1 MKLAFVIDF
10 LMQRGGAEWL
20 LETMHS
26 FYPNADI
33 FTLLYEPG
41 QTRDYFRD
49 KNIIVPTVL
58 KRIPF
63 MKRHWRK
70 YLPLFPFFMERFDF
84 SGYDLVVSISFLF
97 AKGIRVPPQTRHI
110 CYCLTPMRQAWD
122 EKQMEYRF
130 ISRFI
135 WGMLRRWDIETAN
148 RPHKYIAISETVAA
162 RVKQRYKRD
171 STILYPPVDTA
182 FFTAP
187 DSEPLALHGKE
198 YFLVVSRLVPYKK
211 VDLVVET
218 FRNLP
223 FNLKIVGSGRQENK
237 LKKIAQ
243 DSGNMEFLGEVSP
256 EKLRSLYY
264 NCQAVICA
272 QEEDFGIVAAEA
284 QVCGK
289 PVIAFARGGITEI
302 ITDKETGVLFREQ
315 STASLS
321 EAVHKTLATS
331 FNPDIIREKS
341 TARFS
346 RNQFKEKLSVLL
358 KQLIIP

>member
-20 LETMHS
+20 LEVMHS
-26 FYPNADI
+26 LYPEADI
-33 FTLLYEPG
+33 FTLLYEPDE
-41 QTRDYFRD
+41 TRAYFRD
-49 KNIIVPTVL
+49 KKIIVPPLL
-58 KRIPF
+58 KHLPF

-70 YLPLFPFFMERFDF
+70 YLPLFPLFMERFDF
-84 SGYDLVVSISFLF
+84 RGYDAVISLSFLF
-97 AKGIRVPPQTRHI
+97 AKGIRVPPPTRHI

-130 ISRFI
+130 ISRLI
-135 WGMLRRWDIETAN
+135 WGMLRRWDIKTAN

-162 RVKQRYKRD
+162 RIKQRYARD
-171 STILYPPVDTA
+171 SMVLYPPVDTT

-187 DSEPLALHGKE
+187 DSEPLPPHGKE

-223 FNLKIVGSGRQENK
+223 FNLKIAGSGRQENK
-237 LKKIAQ
+237 LKTAAQ
-243 DSGNMEFLGEVSP
+243 ASGNIEFLGEVSP

-264 NCQAVICA
+264 NCHAVICA

-289 PVIAFARGGITEI
+289 PVMAFGRGGITEI
-302 ITDKETGVLFREQ
+302 VTDKETGVFFPVQ
-315 STASLS
+315 SPASLA
-321 EAVHKTLATS
+321 EAIQKTLATS
-331 FNPDIIREKS
+331 FDPEIIRRKS
-341 TARFS
+341 LDRFS
-346 RNQFKEKLSVLL
+346 KNQFKDNLSA
-358 KQLIIP
+358 LIIP